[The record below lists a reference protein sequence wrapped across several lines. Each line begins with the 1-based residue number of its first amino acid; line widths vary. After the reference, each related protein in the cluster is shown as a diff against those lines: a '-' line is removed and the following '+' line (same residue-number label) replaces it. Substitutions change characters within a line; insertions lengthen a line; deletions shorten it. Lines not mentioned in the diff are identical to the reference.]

1 MFAIHWATYCS
12 TYAHTI
18 VEVEAK
24 TLGDTLDEKEGKT
37 LVFLLA
43 DTFAKADP
51 KR

>member
-1 MFAIHWATYCS
+1 MFAIHWA